1 MIRSVCVMLALSQL
15 MASAFMPASRT
26 HQHCHANHHH
36 QLLMAKETVGQDANL
51 VLTGN
56 NIDLTP
62 ALQEYVEKRIGG
74 LLQKLGGGGIVQ
86 ECDVHLSVYKNPK
99 VRFFCSCDARSMI
112 FDERSIQRSIKSGP
126 PVVRVE

>member
-1 MIRSVCVMLALSQL
+1 
-15 MASAFMPASRT
+15 
-26 HQHCHANHHH
+26 
-36 QLLMAKETVGQDANL
+36 MAKETVGQDANL